1 MPRSSL
7 DRTQYYRNYYQLKKE
22 LIRNRYYEKKEQLKR
37 EEELYAPYGGKKNY
51 YKQHLIDNG
60 WLIVTNK

>member
-7 DRTQYYRNYYQLKKE
+7 DRSQYYRNYYQLHKE

-37 EEELYAPYGGKKNY
+37 EEELYAPYGGVKNY
-51 YKQHLIDNG
+51 YKQRMIDNG